1 MADEQHA
8 GAKEKKDQEG
18 IFALKTTINQERA
31 VAQMLVAKVSKGKAK
46 VYSVLSP
53 SELRGYVLVE
63 SGDREE
69 LERIIKGVPH
79 ARGLVEG
86 VTQLTEVEHFL
97 TPKPTTTGI
106 AEGDIV
112 ELISGPF
119 KGEKARVMRIDEGK
133 EEITVELFEA
143 MVPIPVTVRGDHVR
157 VLEKKA

>member
-1 MADEQHA
+1 MADTAAPAQQ
-8 GAKEKKDQEG
+8 KSG
-18 IFALKTTINQERA
+18 IYALKTTINQEKT
-31 VAQMLVAKVSKGKAK
+31 VGQMLAAKAGRNKEAGVVAI
-46 VYSVLSP
+46 LSP

-63 SGDREE
+63 AQNREE
-69 LERIIKGVPH
+69 LEKLVKGVPH
-79 ARGLVEG
+79 ARGLVGGE
-86 VTQLTEVEHFL
+86 TALTEVEHFL

-119 KGEKARVMRIDEGK
+119 KGEKARVQRIDEGK

-157 VLEKKA
+157 VLEKKPGQ